1 MALSSLLPEDFERQ
15 LHCTTGAY
23 TLNTSNF
30 LFWIWRF
37 NPLPPKHLHISYI
50 TCNVTAQSFFFF
62 FFYPFRRWN
71 TGRSLKKGEIF
82 FWCFHKLLF
91 PSFPPPPPNKKKH
104 TFNRLNIYFFF
115 HLWPS
120 QCFIHMLA
128 FGRFSTIFTQA
139 LLQLNKPSVSH
150 DAWPSWCPRPVLWE
164 LASFLA

>member
-1 MALSSLLPEDFERQ
+1 MALLSLLPGDFERQ
-15 LHCTTGAY
+15 LLYTTGAH

-50 TCNVTAQSFFFF
+50 TCNVTSQSFFFTHSEGGTQAEVWRKEKLF
-62 FFYPFRRWN
+62 FGVFTN
-71 TGRSLKKGEIF
+71 
-82 FWCFHKLLF
+82 CCLLH
-91 PSFPPPPPNKKKH
+91 PPPQKK
-104 TFNRLNIYFFF
+104 NGLNFFLFF

-128 FGRFSTIFTQA
+128 FSRFSTIFTQA

-150 DAWPSWCPRPVLWE
+150 DAWPCWCPRPVLWE

>member
-1 MALSSLLPEDFERQ
+1 MALLSLLPGDFGRQ
-15 LHCTTGAY
+15 LLYTTGAH

-50 TCNVTAQSFFFF
+50 TCNVTCQSFFLPIQKVEHRQKFEE
-62 FFYPFRRWN
+62 RRN
-71 TGRSLKKGEIF
+71 
-82 FWCFHKLLF
+82 CFLVF
-91 PSFPPPPPNKKKH
+91 SQTAVCFIPPPPPQKK
-104 TFNRLNIYFFF
+104 NGLNFFLFF

-128 FGRFSTIFTQA
+128 FSRFSTIFTQA

-150 DAWPSWCPRPVLWE
+150 DAWPCWCPRPVLWE

>member
-1 MALSSLLPEDFERQ
+1 MALLSLLPGDFERQ
-15 LHCTTGAY
+15 LIYTTGAH

-50 TCNVTAQSFFFF
+50 TCNVTSQSF

-71 TGRSLKKGEIF
+71 TGRSLKKGEIV

-91 PSFPPPPPNKKKH
+91 A
-104 TFNRLNIYFFF
+104 LFF

-128 FGRFSTIFTQA
+128 FSRFSTIFTQA

-150 DAWPSWCPRPVLWE
+150 DAWPCWCPRPVLWE